1 MAVPRCAR
9 QHSRVCNQSPSL
21 TLPPPEGGSE
31 PTRDRVPAEVPAPA
45 ADQVPAPSPV
55 PAPIPARRILGT
67 LLVESGLLQA
77 AALDHALQE
86 QRRTGERLGEAV
98 IRLESSKEVDVYRTL
113 AAQLGLPFEPGPL
126 CVEPVAL
133 SLISQAFARRKTVL
147 PLRLSGRALCIAVGD
162 PLDLSIVDDVQFRTG
177 KRVEVTVTPPGALR
191 EALDR
196 AYQHGEY
203 TTLADA
209 LPPRI
214 GPAEGLPLHS
224 VQVDQADAPAVRL
237 VDLLVRRAVEAGA
250 SDLHVEQGAG
260 ELVVRERVD
269 GVLRRVTELPP
280 GTRAI
285 LLSRIKVLAGMDIAV
300 KRRPQDGGFPVT
312 LGGRILSVRVS
323 TLPVEGGEKAVLRFL
338 DPTAAPRDLEAV
350 GLAADDLIRLRA
362 LSRGGRGVILA
373 AGPTGSGKSSTLF
386 GALGELNR
394 PGVNIVTIE
403 DPIEYRVAG
412 VNQVQVQPK
421 SGLTF
426 PAALRAILRQDPD
439 IIMVGEIRDRET
451 AEIAMAAAITG
462 HLVLSTIHTVDAPS
476 GVSRLLQM
484 GVPPHLVAGGLA
496 GIVAQR
502 LVRRACLACA
512 GHPSGCGS
520 CHEGYRGRTGVFQVL
535 AVTEGLREAVGRG
548 AEGTEIRRRAEEA
561 GMGTMAD
568 DARRKASEGITTLH
582 EVARV
587 LREDPGEALPCR
599 RCGAGVPVDGWGCPH
614 CGHIRSVRCSCGRV
628 LREGW
633 RYCPECI
640 RKVPAP
646 P

>member
-1 MAVPRCAR
+1 MFLPRTTR
-9 QHSRVCNQSPSL
+9 QRSRVCNQGPSP
-21 TLPPPEGGSE
+21 TLPPPKRGSE
-31 PTRDRVPAEVPAPA
+31 PPLHRVAAELPA
-45 ADQVPAPSPV
+45 AAPV
-55 PAPIPARRILGT
+55 PARRILGS
-67 LLVESGLLQA
+67 LLLESGLIQP

-86 QRRTGERLGEAV
+86 QKRTGERLGEVV
-98 IRLESSKEVDVYRTL
+98 IRLGSAKETDVHRTL
-113 AAQLGLPFEPGPL
+113 AAQLGLPFDPGPL
-126 CVEPVAL
+126 HVDPVAL
-133 SLISQAFARRKTVL
+133 ALISEAFARRKAVL

-177 KRVEVTVTPPGALR
+177 KRVEVTVAPPSALR

-196 AYQHGEY
+196 AYEQGEY
-203 TTLADA
+203 ATLADA
-209 LPPRI
+209 LPSVNRAA
-214 GPAEGLPLHS
+214 GRLPGHS
-224 VQVDQADAPAVRL
+224 SEEERSDSPAVRL
-237 VDLLVRRAVEAGA
+237 VDLLVSRAIEAGA

-260 ELVVRERVD
+260 ELTVRERVD
-269 GVLRRVTELPP
+269 GVLRHVTGLPP
-280 GTRAI
+280 GTRKV

-300 KRRPQDGGFPVT
+300 KRRPQDGGFPIT
-312 LGGRILSVRVS
+312 LGGRTLSVRVS

-350 GLAADDLIRLRA
+350 GLAADDLGRVRA
-362 LSRGGRGVILA
+362 LTRGGRGVILA

-403 DPIEYRVAG
+403 DPIEYRVSG
-412 VNQVQVQPK
+412 VSQVQVHPK

-502 LVRRACLACA
+502 LVRRACLACG
-512 GHPSGCGS
+512 GHPGGCAA
-520 CHEGYRGRTGVFQVL
+520 CREGYRGRTGVFQVL
-535 AVTEGLREAVGRG
+535 AVTEAIREAVGRG
-548 AEGTEIRRRAEEA
+548 AEASEIRRRAEEA

-599 RCGAGVPVDGWGCPH
+599 RCGAGVPFDGGGCPH
-614 CGHIRSVRCSCGRV
+614 CGHIRTVRCSCGRA

-633 RYCPECI
+633 RYCPECV
-640 RKVPAP
+640 RKVPVTT
-646 P
+646 

>member
-1 MAVPRCAR
+1 MAAPCGA
-9 QHSRVCNQSPSL
+9 QELSGVCNQDPSP
-21 TLPPPEGGSE
+21 TLPPPERGSE
-31 PTRDRVPAEVPAPA
+31 PPPHRVAVEVPAA
-45 ADQVPAPSPV
+45 APV
-55 PAPIPARRILGT
+55 PARRILGS
-67 LLVESGLLQA
+67 LLLESGLLQP
-77 AALDHALQE
+77 AALALALQE
-86 QRRTGERLGEAV
+86 QRRTGERLGEAI
-98 IRLESSKEVDVYRTL
+98 IRLESSTEADVYRTL
-113 AAQLGLPFEPGPL
+113 ATQLGLPFDPGPL
-126 CVEPVAL
+126 HMEPVAVA
-133 SLISQAFARRKTVL
+133 LIGQVFARRKAVL

-162 PLDLSIVDDVQFRTG
+162 PLDLSIVDDVQFQTG
-177 KRVEVTVTPPGALR
+177 KRVEVTVAPPSALR
-191 EALDR
+191 EALGR
-196 AYQHGEY
+196 AYEQGEY
-203 TTLADA
+203 ATLANS
-209 LPPRI
+209 LPARTRTAGGSPVHS
-214 GPAEGLPLHS
+214 AEEE
-224 VQVDQADAPAVRL
+224 VADAPAVRL

-250 SDLHVEQGAG
+250 SDLHVEQESD
-260 ELVVRERVD
+260 ELLVRERVD

-280 GTRAI
+280 GTRNV

-300 KRRPQDGGFPVT
+300 KRRPQDGGFPIT
-312 LGGRILSVRVS
+312 LGGRTISVRVS

-350 GLAADDLIRLRA
+350 GLAADDLARVRA

-394 PGVNIVTIE
+394 PSVNIVTIE
-403 DPIEYRVAG
+403 DPIEYRVSG
-412 VNQVQVQPK
+412 VSQVQVHPK

-502 LVRRACLACA
+502 LVRRACLPCA
-512 GHPSGCGS
+512 GHPGGCAS
-520 CHEGYRGRTGVFQVL
+520 CREGYRGRTGVFQVL
-535 AVTEGLREAVGRG
+535 AVTEAIREAIGRG
-548 AEGTEIRRRAEEA
+548 AEASEIRRRAEEA

-599 RCGAGVPVDGWGCPH
+599 RCGAGVPFDGAGCPH
-614 CGHIRSVRCSCGRV
+614 CGQIRNVRCSCGRA

>member
-1 MAVPRCAR
+1 MAVPFCAR
-9 QHSRVCNQSPSL
+9 QPFRVSNQNLSHTLHASDRARGSSPV
-21 TLPPPEGGSE
+21 
-31 PTRDRVPAEVPAPA
+31 R
-45 ADQVPAPSPV
+45 SPV
-55 PAPIPARRILGT
+55 PARQILGA
-67 LLVESGLLQA
+67 LLVESGLIA
-77 AALDHALQE
+77 PAALDRALNE
-86 QRRTGERLGEAV
+86 QRRTGERLGETV
-98 IRLESSKEVDVYRTL
+98 IRLGSATEVDIYRTL
-113 AAQLGLPFEPGPL
+113 ASQLGLPFDAGPL
-126 CVEPVAL
+126 HVEPAAVP
-133 SLISQAFARRKTVL
+133 LIGGVFARRKSVL
-147 PLRLSGRALCIAVGD
+147 PLRLAGRTLCVAVGD
-162 PLDLSIVDDVQFRTG
+162 PLDLSILDDVQFQTG
-177 KRVEVTVTPPGALR
+177 KRVQVTVTPPSVLR

-196 AYQHGEY
+196 TYEQSEY
-203 TTLADA
+203 TALADA
-209 LPPRI
+209 LPALTALTDSA
-214 GPAEGLPLHS
+214 GGAPAVTG
-224 VQVDQADAPAVRL
+224 DQELADAPAVRL

-280 GTRAI
+280 GTRAV

-300 KRRPQDGGFPVT
+300 KRRPQDGGFPLT
-312 LGGRILSVRVS
+312 LGGRTLSVRVS

-350 GLAADDLIRLRA
+350 GLAADDLSRLRA
-362 LSRGGRGVILA
+362 LTRGGRGVILA

-394 PGVNIVTIE
+394 PSVNIVTIE

-412 VNQVQVQPK
+412 VSQVQVHPK

-462 HLVLSTIHTVDAPS
+462 HLVLSTIHTVDAPA

-496 GIVAQR
+496 SIVAQR
-502 LVRRACLACA
+502 LVRRACPACGA
-512 GHPSGCGS
+512 HPGGCAA

-535 AVTEGLREAVGRG
+535 TVTEALREAIGRG
-548 AEGTEIRRRAEEA
+548 ANGSEIRRRAEEA
-561 GMGTMAD
+561 GMGTMAG

-599 RCGAGVPVDGWGCPH
+599 RCGAGVPFDGGGCPH
-614 CGHIRSVRCSCGRV
+614 CGHIRAVRCSCGRA
-628 LREGW
+628 LQEGW
-633 RYCPECI
+633 RYCPACI
-640 RKVPAP
+640 RKVPAQP
-646 P
+646 